1 MKLKWCYLICML
13 ALLFYGMAETAY
25 AQRVYANSFNS
36 SSDVDLGCVLVVCGS
51 VNNGGNA
58 VSPTQIAANNPST
71 IVAPLVLSATMQ
83 NVRFTG
89 ANALPSYVTP
99 VMVKLKMNASL
110 LSLINSISLQ
120 RTNGNVSTAVGTE
133 YSAGYLLDLLGIGGV
148 GQQELTVIL
157 PVVGSAQANDGIR
170 VKVGSA
176 VSLGLS
182 ASLYYAYYIIPPAVT
197 SATLNLCGNVAGS
210 FTISNFQSGYTY
222 KLYTA
227 AVDGTEVSG
236 VSTTTNTLA
245 IPGTLAAGTYYL
257 EARETNTYPS
267 ARTPITIVRNTL
279 PDAPTVANVST
290 CAGTSATLTV
300 SSPVAGIS
308 YRWYTAA
315 SGGTALTTANSYTI
329 ANPSTTTTYYVEGF
343 NATTGCIS
351 ASRTA
356 VTLTVNPLPAAPT
369 AANVTTCAGI
379 STTLSVSSPE
389 SGISYR
395 WYTVASGGTAL
406 TTANNYTI
414 SNPTTTTAYYVE
426 GYNAAT
432 GCISASRTAV
442 TLTVN
447 PLPAAPTIPNT
458 ITCAG
463 TSATLFVSSPVAG
476 ISYRWYTAASGGTA
490 LTTSNSYTIANPST
504 TTTYYVEGFN
514 ATTGCISAS
523 RTAVTLTVNPLPAVP
538 TIPNTTTCAG
548 TSATLSIS
556 SPESGISYRWY
567 TVASGGTALTTANSY
582 TIANPTTTTTYYVE
596 GYNAT
601 TGCISASRTA
611 VTLTVNPLPVAP
623 TISNLTTCTGTSAT
637 LTISLPAGGTTYN
650 WYTVSTG
657 GTSVNTGP
665 TYTISNPTT
674 TITYY
679 VEAVSAG
686 CISTTRTAVT
696 LTVNPLPAAPTIPNL
711 TTCAGTSAT
720 LSVSSPVAGISYR
733 WYTVASGGTAL
744 TTANSYTIS
753 NPTTTITYYVEGY
766 NATTG
771 CISASRTAVT
781 LTVNPLPAAPTIPN
795 LTTCAGTS
803 ATLTISSPVAGMTY
817 NWYTVSTGGTSVN
830 TGATYAIANP
840 TTTTTYYV
848 EAVSASGCIS
858 PTRTAVALTVNPLP
872 AAPTVPGKATCLG
885 TTTTLSVSSPVAGAT
900 YRWYTSSTGGSSFF
914 TGTDYTITN
923 PTSTVTY
930 YVEASNAGCVST
942 SRTAVMLIVNPLPVA
957 PTVPNTATCSGTSVL
972 LSVSSPVAGI
982 TYRWYSSANGGTV
995 LNTGTNYIISNPTV
1009 TTTYYVEAF
1018 NATTGCTSSTRTAVT
1033 LTINPLPSITLSP
1046 SPRICEGDVNAS
1058 LPFVVANGGNQYKI
1072 TWDPG
1077 TPVSFQNV
1085 INWTDLTGNS
1095 ITVSVP
1101 GNASYGVYTGKVSIY
1116 NSVNGCEGSLQS
1128 FSINIYPAQGKPHLT
1143 IQNIIN

>member
-13 ALLFYGMAETAY
+13 ALLFYGMAGTAY

-36 SSDVDLGCVLVVCGS
+36 STDVDLGCVLVVCGS

-71 IVAPLVLSATMQ
+71 IVSPLVLSATMQ

-120 RTNGNVSTAVGTE
+120 RTNGNVSTPVGTE

-182 ASLYYAYYIIPPAVT
+182 ASLYYAYYIIPPTVT

-267 ARTPITIVRNTL
+267 ARTPVTIVRSTL
-279 PDAPTVANVST
+279 PDAPTIPNVTT

-329 ANPSTTTTYYVEGF
+329 S
-343 NATTGCIS
+343 
-351 ASRTA
+351 
-356 VTLTVNPLPAAPT
+356 
-369 AANVTTCAGI
+369 
-379 STTLSVSSPE
+379 
-389 SGISYR
+389 
-395 WYTVASGGTAL
+395 
-406 TTANNYTI
+406 
-414 SNPTTTTAYYVE
+414 
-426 GYNAAT
+426 
-432 GCISASRTAV
+432 
-442 TLTVN
+442 
-447 PLPAAPTIPNT
+447 
-458 ITCAG
+458 
-463 TSATLFVSSPVAG
+463 
-476 ISYRWYTAASGGTA
+476 
-490 LTTSNSYTIANPST
+490 
-504 TTTYYVEGFN
+504 
-514 ATTGCISAS
+514 
-523 RTAVTLTVNPLPAVP
+523 
-538 TIPNTTTCAG
+538 
-548 TSATLSIS
+548 
-556 SPESGISYRWY
+556 
-567 TVASGGTALTTANSY
+567 
-582 TIANPTTTTTYYVE
+582 NPTTTTTYYVE

-611 VTLTVNPLPVAP
+611 VTLTVNPLP
-623 TISNLTTCTGTSAT
+623 
-637 LTISLPAGGTTYN
+637 
-650 WYTVSTG
+650 
-657 GTSVNTGP
+657 
-665 TYTISNPTT
+665 
-674 TITYY
+674 
-679 VEAVSAG
+679 
-686 CISTTRTAVT
+686 
-696 LTVNPLPAAPTIPNL
+696 AAPTIPNV

-720 LSVSSPVAGISYR
+720 LTVSSPVAGISYR
-733 WYTVASGGTAL
+733 WYTAASGGTVL

-795 LTTCAGTS
+795 VTTCAGTSATLTVSSPVAGISYRWYTAASGGTVLTTANSYTISNPTTTTTYYVEGYNATTGCISASRTAVTLTVNPLPAAPAIPNVTTCAGTS
-803 ATLTISSPVAGMTY
+803 ATLTISSPVGGTTY

-830 TGATYAIANP
+830 TGPTYTISNP
-840 TTTTTYYV
+840 ATTTTYYV
-848 EAVSASGCIS
+848 EAVSAGCIS
-858 PTRTAVALTVNPLP
+858 ASRTAVTLTVNPLPAAPTIPNVTTCAGTSATLTVSSPVAGISYRWYTAASGGTALTTANSYTISNPTTTTTYYVEGYNATTGCISASRTAVTLTVNPLPAAPTIPNVTTCAGTSATLTISSPVGGTTYNWYTVSTGGTSVNTGPTYTISNPATTTTYYVEAVSAGCISASRTAVTLTVNPLP
-872 AAPTVPGKATCLG
+872 AAPTVPGKATCIG
-885 TTTTLSVSSPVAGAT
+885 TSTTLSVSSPVAGAT
-900 YRWYTSSTGGSSFF
+900 YRWYTTSTGGTSFF

-923 PTSTVTY
+923 PAVTVTY

-942 SRTAVMLIVNPLPVA
+942 SRTAVTLTVNPLPVA

-982 TYRWYSSANGGTV
+982 IYRWYTSAGGGTV

-1018 NATTGCTSSTRTAVT
+1018 NETTGCTSLTRTAVT
-1033 LTINPLPSITLSP
+1033 LTINPLPSVTLSP
-1046 SPRICEGDVNAS
+1046 SPRICEGDLNAS

-1085 INWTDLTGNS
+1085 TNWTNLTGNS

-1128 FSINIYPAQGKPHLT
+1128 FSINIYPAQGKTHLT